1 MNSLRRLLKVNLSS
15 GDELGMLV
23 VCELRRE
30 IGQCVSF
37 VPFSAASSCKGDKD
51 MKARDL
57 ALFAQIKL
65 RIFKNVCVPRFS
77 AEDDA
82 SLHFKLFQQ
91 ALKLLLRGQLL
102 STE

>member
-1 MNSLRRLLKVNLSS
+1 MSCVGKSVSACPLCLFFCVIVLQGEGGGGG
-15 GDELGMLV
+15 GD
-23 VCELRRE
+23 
-30 IGQCVSF
+30 
-37 VPFSAASSCKGDKD
+37 AKD

-65 RIFKNVCVPRFS
+65 RIFKNVRVARFS
-77 AEDDA
+77 VEDDVL
-82 SLHFKLFQQ
+82 LHFKLFQQ